1 MGAGIA
7 LFPIMTRALSSG
19 ALTLTLV
26 ASLFPPAHA
35 AGPAAAAPSILQRFL
50 ALGDGNP
57 SQFRALRHLE
67 ARNDH
72 FEKSAWMDVWTEGD
86 GSGFRYEIVAEEGS
100 EYIRTKVF
108 RATLETERKVWAS
121 GAPDKASIT
130 PENYVFEEGEPR
142 PDGLKSLVVKPRRK
156 DLLLVDGFI
165 FLNPD
170 GELVRIEGR
179 LTKSPSFWTHHVD
192 IVRWYKRI
200 VGYRMPVALE
210 TVANVRIAG
219 VSTFRMSYD
228 YESVNGQRVGNPQP
242 RLLARATR

>member
-1 MGAGIA
+1 
-7 LFPIMTRALSSG
+7 MTRALGSG
-19 ALTLTLV
+19 ALAIALV
-26 ASLFPPAHA
+26 ASLFPVVHA
-35 AGPAAAAPSILQRFL
+35 DPGVVANASAPSLLQRFL
-50 ALGDGNP
+50 ALGDPTP

-72 FEKSAWMDVWTEGD
+72 FEKSASMDVWTEGD
-86 GSGFRYEIVAEEGS
+86 ASGFRYQIVAEEGS
-100 EYIRTKVF
+100 DYIRSHVF
-108 RATLETERKVWAS
+108 RATLDTEKKVWAS
-121 GAPDKASIT
+121 GAPDKAGLT

-142 PDGLKSLVVKPRRK
+142 PDGLASLVVKPRRK

-170 GELVRIEGR
+170 NGELVRMEGR
-179 LTKSPSFWTHHVD
+179 LSKPPSFWTRHVE

-200 VGYRMPVALE
+200 VGFRMPVALE
-210 TVANVRIAG
+210 SVANVRVAG

-242 RLLARATR
+242 RLLARAGR

>member
-1 MGAGIA
+1 M
-7 LFPIMTRALSSG
+7 PRVTRALSSG
-19 ALTLTLV
+19 ALTLALV

-35 AGPAAAAPSILQRFL
+35 AGPAAVPSILERFL

-72 FEKSAWMDVWTEGD
+72 FEKSASMDVWTEGD
-86 GSGFRYEIVAEEGS
+86 GTGFRYEIVAEEGS

-130 PENYVFEEGEPR
+130 PENYVFEEGQAR
-142 PDGLKSLVVKPRRK
+142 PDGLASLVVKPRRK

-170 GELVRIEGR
+170 GELVRMEGR
-179 LTKSPSFWTHHVD
+179 LTKSPSFWTRRVE

-200 VGYRMPVALE
+200 VGFRVPVALE
-210 TVANVRIAG
+210 TVANERIAG

-242 RLLARATR
+242 RLVARANR